1 VRKCLHTLR
10 IRQKYKNLIMSV
22 VNKSNVRV
30 RIFLEFFR
38 KLKEQTTVFSAHRK
52 YLEEM
57 NRVVQDSSRYVA

>member
-1 VRKCLHTLR
+1 
-10 IRQKYKNLIMSV
+10 MSV